1 MRVAASIARHA
12 RGVTLLEVIVTVAI
26 LGVLGSVI
34 VVGVETSSRLG
45 GEARRI
51 DDAAAVLAKLRDAS
65 VRYNLGYS
73 GTRSDTS
80 FTARISGVG
89 LLFGGINPG
98 RLSQLTNLISTNDV
112 NSCGYTYNAAQ
123 VLNWKRNFYPYPIT
137 SSTPIRIA
145 DGFYA
150 NDVMQRFDSTGA
162 AKTFLRTAG
171 VDTAM
176 APGTL
181 AIVMPNVALS
191 DAQALA
197 ARMEGDQSGGSQS
210 IVRFTVSGT
219 APVTVFYH
227 MEIHGC

>member
-1 MRVAASIARHA
+1 MP
-12 RGVTLLEVIVTVAI
+12 RGVTLLEVVVTIAI
-26 LGVLGSVI
+26 LGIIGSVV

-73 GTRSDTS
+73 STRADTS

-89 LLFGGINPG
+89 LLWGGINPG
-98 RLSQLTNLISTNDV
+98 KLSQLTNLITTSDV

-123 VLNWKRNFYPYPIT
+123 VLNWKRNFYPFPIT
-137 SSTPIRIA
+137 PNASFRIA

-150 NDVMQRFDSTGA
+150 NDALQRFDSTGA
-162 AKTFLRTAG
+162 PKTFLRTAG
-171 VDTAM
+171 ADTAT

-197 ARMEGDQSGGSQS
+197 ARMEGDQSGGTQS
-210 IVRFTVSGT
+210 IVRFTPSGT
-219 APVTVFYH
+219 APVTVYYH